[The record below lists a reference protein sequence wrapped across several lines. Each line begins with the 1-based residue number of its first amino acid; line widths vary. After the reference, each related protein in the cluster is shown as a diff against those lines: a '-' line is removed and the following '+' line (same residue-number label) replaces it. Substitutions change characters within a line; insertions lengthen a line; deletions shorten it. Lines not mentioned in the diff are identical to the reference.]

1 MAAWA
6 TANPTFQS
14 RGNVVGQARPEE
26 FDMDE
31 VQWLIEAFEGRAT
44 SSALFKLDVLMDL
57 ERLRD
62 ARIVPFLLHVLEDH
76 GEPKEVRVH
85 LLKRLRNGHLTS
97 DNRRPVACAMI
108 RVLSDHSSA
117 DLRLQ
122 AALALAEFTEVD
134 GVADSL
140 GHLALDANEPID
152 LRYSAF
158 TSLERAGPTD
168 LCADLFRQLAADDTL
183 GRSAR
188 SVLSAW
194 HLDP

>member
-1 MAAWA
+1 
-6 TANPTFQS
+6 
-14 RGNVVGQARPEE
+14 
-26 FDMDE
+26 MDE
-31 VQWLIEAFEGRAT
+31 VEVFIQAFEARAT
-44 SSALFKLDVLMDL
+44 SSALSKLDVLMDL

-62 ARIVPFLLHVLEDH
+62 PRIVPFLLNVLENR
-76 GEPKEVRVH
+76 GEPKEVRIH
-85 LLKRLRNGHLTS
+85 LLKRLRNGCLTS
-97 DNRRPVACAMI
+97 NDRTPVAGAMM
-108 RVLSDHSSA
+108 RVLDDRSSA

-134 GVADSL
+134 GVPGSL
-140 GHLALDANEPID
+140 GRLALDADEPID

-158 TSLERAGPTD
+158 TSLERTGPTSE
-168 LCADLFRQLAADDTL
+168 CADLLRRLAGDETL

>member
-1 MAAWA
+1 
-6 TANPTFQS
+6 
-14 RGNVVGQARPEE
+14 
-26 FDMDE
+26 MDE
-31 VQWLIEAFEGRAT
+31 VEVFIQAFEARAT
-44 SSALFKLDVLMDL
+44 SSALSKLDVLMDL

-62 ARIVPFLLHVLEDH
+62 PRIVPFLLNVLENR
-76 GEPKEVRVH
+76 GEPKEVRIQ
-85 LLKRLRNGHLTS
+85 LLKRLRNGCLTS
-97 DNRRPVACAMI
+97 NDRTPVAGAMM
-108 RVLSDHSSA
+108 RVLDDRSSA

-134 GVADSL
+134 GVPGSL
-140 GHLALDANEPID
+140 GRLALDADEPID

-158 TSLERAGPTD
+158 TSLERTGPTSE
-168 LCADLFRQLAADDTL
+168 CADLLRRLAGDETL